1 MSKTIFDEIN
11 ILDNP
16 YEILGIP
23 EDSNNETVK
32 EAYKL
37 IRQSLP
43 PENRE
48 KVEEA
53 YSLVKTKI
61 LRERFKILKNK
72 PLNSIDEIKNYGIR
86 PQELDTNKWM
96 NLIIKGQSEA

>member
-1 MSKTIFDEIN
+1 MSKSIFDEIN
-11 ILDNP
+11 IPDSP
-16 YEILGIP
+16 YDILGIP
-23 EDSNNETVK
+23 EDSNNETIK

-43 PENRE
+43 PEGRS

-53 YSLVKTKI
+53 YKLVKTEL
-61 LRERFKILKNK
+61 LRERFKFLKNK

-86 PQELDTNKWM
+86 PQVFDTNKWLE
-96 NLIIKGQSEA
+96 LIVKSQPET